1 MSSWLKAD
9 EETEAQSL
17 RCLAL
22 RMGAGSHALVW
33 EGHREVEGI
42 AGSARQ
48 HVPQGHHLPP
58 PPQDHGLSSAY
69 QLISSCCEL
78 FLEAALALPCT
89 SSKMKADLPRNHTC
103 SKENKAHLSPSCP
116 ILQHLLRALPVPS
129 GGLFEVEE
137 RGGVEGRSHL
147 DILQMG
153 NLGSQGKV
161 THFRPP
167 GSGPGFTKC
176 PVATS

>member
-22 RMGAGSHALVW
+22 RMGAGVMPLCGRDTGRWRALLAQQDSIC
-33 EGHREVEGI
+33 RRAI
-42 AGSARQ
+42 IC
-48 HVPQGHHLPP
+48 HLPLKTMASP
-58 PPQDHGLSSAY
+58 

-78 FLEAALALPCT
+78 FLEATLALPCT
-89 SSKMKADLPRNHTC
+89 SSKTKADLPRNHTC
-103 SKENKAHLSPSCP
+103 SEENKAHLSPSCP
-116 ILQHLLRALPVPS
+116 ILQHLLGALPVPS